1 MLINLQNHVNATT
14 QNKNKTCHK
23 RDTTTRVLCSNSQA
37 HIQVMNLKK
46 MGLSLQ
52 AIAAITGFS
61 EKEIIHFR

>member
-1 MLINLQNHVNATT
+1 MLINLQNHVNAATE
-14 QNKNKTCHK
+14 NKNKTCHK

-37 HIQVMNLKK
+37 HIKVMNLKK

-52 AIAAITGFS
+52 AIAAITGLA